1 VTLTHE
7 PPAETAANGPAAAP
21 PSEPAPALPE
31 DRPRRR
37 LWLVGAAA
45 VVVAVALLGAT
56 GAFSPAPAPTPIPGP
71 VRLPYDAR
79 GRVVPVLQARVAAI
93 QGGVVRALPRVPG
106 QPVADREELARLETL
121 GGAVEVLSA
130 PYAGTMLAVPVR
142 LGDTVS
148 PGTVVAIVGDL
159 SQLRVETTDVDEYL
173 IGKLRIGQPVEIAV
187 DALPGQ
193 SLNGRV
199 ESVSLVAQ
207 AGAGTRL
214 HYPVTVALD
223 RPDPALRASMTARL
237 RFG

>member
-1 VTLTHE
+1 VTLTQE
-7 PPAETAANGPAAAP
+7 PPAVGTNGSAAEPLSERQAEP
-21 PSEPAPALPE
+21 PP
-31 DRPRRR
+31 RPSRRR
-37 LWLVGAAA
+37 WLIAAAA
-45 VVVAVALLGAT
+45 VVVVLLALGISGAL
-56 GAFSPAPAPTPIPGP
+56 SPAPPPTPAPSP

-93 QGGVVRALPRVPG
+93 QGGVVRALPKQPG
-106 QPVADREELARLETL
+106 TAVADREELARLETT

-130 PYAGTMLAVPVR
+130 PYAGTVLAVPVR
-142 LGDTVS
+142 LGDTVP

-159 SQLRVETTDVDEYL
+159 SRLRVETTDVDEYL
-173 IGKLRIGQPVEIAV
+173 IGRLRIGQPVELSV

-193 SLNGRV
+193 TLTGRV

-207 AGAGTRL
+207 TGTGSRL

-223 RPDPALRASMTARL
+223 RADPALRASMTARL

>member
-1 VTLTHE
+1 VTLTQE
-7 PPAETAANGPAAAP
+7 PPAAVNGSVAAP
-21 PSEPAPALPE
+21 HLEPPLDPS
-31 DRPRRR
+31 PRRSR
-37 LWLVGAAA
+37 RPWLVVGA
-45 VVVAVALLGAT
+45 VVVLLLGALAVS
-56 GAFSPAPAPTPIPGP
+56 GSLAPAPAPTPVPSP

-93 QGGVVRALPRVPG
+93 QGGVVRALPKQPG
-106 QPVADREELARLETL
+106 VAVADREELARLETT

-130 PYAGTMLAVPVR
+130 PYAGTVLAVPVR
-142 LGDTVS
+142 LGDTVP

-173 IGKLRIGQPVEIAV
+173 IGRLRIGQPVELSV

-193 SLNGRV
+193 TLTGRV

-207 AGAGTRL
+207 AGTGSRL

-223 RPDPALRASMTARL
+223 RADPALRASMTARL
-237 RFG
+237 RLGG